1 MKQFPEGI
9 RVFQPFP
16 DAPAWVIGQMLVTK
30 SELVD
35 WLNKQP
41 KDQLRIDIL
50 KAKTGNYYCA
60 VSDFEPK
67 KKDIDSGNGR
77 IGDGSIPWDKKVAI
91 VTPASVSDNASDDLP
106 F

>member
-16 DAPAWVIGQMLVTK
+16 DAPAWVIGQMLISK
-30 SELVD
+30 QELVE

-77 IGDGSIPWDKKVAI
+77 IGGTVLTVNPPIY
-91 VTPASVSDNASDDLP
+91 VTDNASDDLP